1 MCACVCVSV
10 CVCVCVCVITLRDK
24 SVVKPLCDFRE
35 GNTEREIVVGC
46 VGVGV
51 CGGEGEGF

>member
-1 MCACVCVSV
+1 MSV
-10 CVCVCVCVITLRDK
+10 RVYVCVCVITLRDK

-35 GNTEREIVVGC
+35 GHTEREIVVGG